1 MVLDTGDA
9 MNSYIETCLAN
20 LLERNEERYKH
31 CLVVCDIPITDT
43 IKTYKLDLPDNVT
56 TKSEKAQL
64 QATYLK
70 SEEKFAKAA
79 NFLYPIAKNK
89 LRDYLATG

>member
-31 CLVVCDIPITDT
+31 CLVICDIPITDT

-89 LRDYLATG
+89 LRDYFATG